1 MMIDNT
7 QTPIE
12 TRLFINGEF
21 RPSSDDKTFP
31 VINPFTQEL
40 AADVHEANKADVS
53 DAVAGAKAAFPAW
66 RDLSP
71 TQRGKYFHKLAS
83 LIREHEQELARLE
96 ALSSGKPV
104 SRYIDASV
112 AADAFCYFAEAG
124 WTVQGSSS
132 WNTPGQLNITSK
144 EPYGVVAA
152 IIPWNVPFAFFGIKI
167 APALAAGNTIVLKSS
182 EKAPLTCAFG
192 AKLIAEA
199 GFPPG
204 VVNVLSGYG
213 PTTGA
218 ILASHMEVRCLSF
231 TGSTLT
237 GRKIQSYAA
246 LSNMKTVHAELGGKT
261 PAIIFPD
268 ADLESA
274 AAQTSFSIQIFSGQ
288 TCNANSRI
296 YVHESVADK
305 FLGLFKSMFGAA
317 VLGNPLDNETTLGPQ
332 VDQVQ
337 YERVKSYLLAGEKE
351 GELTLGGD
359 AKNGYFI
366 KPTVFENTPED
377 AQIMKEEIF
386 GPVVV
391 INTFRTEEEVLAKA
405 NDSEYGLYAAVF
417 TRDIDRAVR
426 VSKLL
431 EAGTVG
437 VNCTSPCMPKD
448 MPFGGFKGSGMGRE
462 SFLHS
467 MDGYLETKA
476 ILIQAGS

>member
-1 MMIDNT
+1 M
-7 QTPIE
+7 
-12 TRLFINGEF
+12 
-21 RPSSDDKTFP
+21 
-31 VINPFTQEL
+31 
-40 AADVHEANKADVS
+40 
-53 DAVAGAKAAFPAW
+53 
-66 RDLSP
+66 
-71 TQRGKYFHKLAS
+71 
-83 LIREHEQELARLE
+83 
-96 ALSSGKPV
+96 
-104 SRYIDASV
+104 
-112 AADAFCYFAEAG
+112 
-124 WTVQGSSS
+124 
-132 WNTPGQLNITSK
+132 
-144 EPYGVVAA
+144 
-152 IIPWNVPFAFFGIKI
+152 
-167 APALAAGNTIVLKSS
+167 
-182 EKAPLTCAFG
+182 
-192 AKLIAEA
+192 
-199 GFPPG
+199 
-204 VVNVLSGYG
+204 LSGYG

-231 TGSTLT
+231 TGSTQT
-237 GRKIQSYAA
+237 GRKIQSNAA
-246 LSNMKTVHAELGGKT
+246 LSNLKTVHVELGGKT

-274 AAQTSFSIQIFSGQ
+274 AAQTSFSVQIFSGQ

-317 VLGNPLDNETTLGPQ
+317 VLGNPLDKETTLGPQ
-332 VDQVQ
+332 VDQIQ
-337 YERVKSYLLAGEKE
+337 YERVKSYLIAGEKE
-351 GELTLGGD
+351 GTLTLGGD

-366 KPTVFENTPED
+366 KPTVFENAPED
-377 AQIMKEEIF
+377 AQIMKEEVF

>member
-1 MMIDNT
+1 MSDYDKVRIAYDAEKDLNSYQAKQGLGPKSDSTLESGVNEMVDRKFETGIRTGREAGASGSDRK
-7 QTPIE
+7 PIPE
-12 TRLFINGEF
+12 EEGGIRDDRGRLAKAGQFTGPGGPEDKVKLESER
-21 RPSSDDKTFP
+21 RPGDQDTLGIQDLK
-31 VINPFTQEL
+31 L
-40 AADVHEANKADVS
+40 HEANKADVNE
-53 DAVAGAKAAFPAW
+53 AVAGAKAAFPAW

-83 LIREHEQELARLE
+83 LIREHEQEFARLE

-112 AADAFCYFAEAG
+112 AADAFSYFAEAG

-132 WNTPGQLNITSK
+132 WNTPGQLNITSR

-182 EKAPLTCAFG
+182 EKAPLT
-192 AKLIAEA
+192 A

-231 TGSTLT
+231 TGSTQT

-246 LSNMKTVHAELGGKT
+246 LSNLKTVHVELGGKT

-274 AAQTSFSIQIFSGQ
+274 AAQTSFSVQIFSGQ

-305 FLGLFKSMFGAA
+305 FLAMFKSMFGAA
-317 VLGNPLDNETTLGPQ
+317 VLGDPLDKETPRSTGRSNP
-332 VDQVQ
+332 
-337 YERVKSYLLAGEKE
+337 
-351 GELTLGGD
+351 
-359 AKNGYFI
+359 NGYFI
-366 KPTVFENTPED
+366 KPTVFENAPED
-377 AQIMKEEIF
+377 AQIMKEEVF

-405 NDSEYGLYAAVF
+405 NDSDVEAAGGRYCRRELHESLYAERYAL
-417 TRDIDRAVR
+417 RW
-426 VSKLL
+426 L
-431 EAGTVG
+431 
-437 VNCTSPCMPKD
+437 
-448 MPFGGFKGSGMGRE
+448 
-462 SFLHS
+462 
-467 MDGYLETKA
+467 
-476 ILIQAGS
+476 